1 MQAVVAEIRCGVVA
15 HIEPVFR
22 VPVFAPPYGLVPP
35 GGLEPPPLVPETSA
49 LSPELRG
56 P

>member
-1 MQAVVAEIRCGVVA
+1 VGMVEEVGSAAQNL
-15 HIEPVFR
+15 
-22 VPVFAPPYGLVPP
+22 YVPP